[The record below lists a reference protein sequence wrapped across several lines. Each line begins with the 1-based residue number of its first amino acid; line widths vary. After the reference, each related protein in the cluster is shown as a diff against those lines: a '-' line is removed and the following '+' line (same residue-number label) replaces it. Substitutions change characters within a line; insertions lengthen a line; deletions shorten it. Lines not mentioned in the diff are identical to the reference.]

1 MNDTKAADRK
11 KKVDMRSYMMIIA
24 LIAIWIIFAITTEG
38 VFITG
43 RNISNLLTQMA
54 GVTILGAGMVF
65 VLLTGK
71 IDLSVGALVTL
82 TGVVA
87 AVLMAWNGWATIPT
101 ILVVLA
107 MGLGVGLLNGF
118 ITVYLKVPA
127 FITTL
132 GMQMVF

>member
-1 MNDTKAADRK
+1 
-11 KKVDMRSYMMIIA
+11 MRSYMMIIA

>member
-107 MGLGVGLLNGF
+107 MVLGFGLLNGF